1 MARNEAARDSG
12 NCPRANVLSTAD
24 NAIIAC
30 DVLLAAF
37 GALLIVGVPFAMA
50 LMKQWGW
57 W

>member
-1 MARNEAARDSG
+1 MARNEAARDSS
-12 NCPRANVLSTAD
+12 NCPRANVLCNMD
-24 NAIIAC
+24 NSIIAC

-37 GALLIVGVPFAMA
+37 GALLVVGVPFAIA

>member
-37 GALLIVGVPFAMA
+37 GALLIVGGPFAMA